1 MQMSSFLF
9 SVMLGLCGVGSLW
22 GAIHFLRSGAAN
34 VMGGPF
40 TRAAQPIRYWAYTAW
55 LLLLG
60 GLLLLLAALPSA
72 R

>member
-1 MQMSSFLF
+1 MGTILF
-9 SVMLGLCGVGSLW
+9 SLFLGACGFASFW
-22 GAIHFLRSGAAN
+22 AAITFLRRGEAT

-40 TRAAQPIRYWAYTAW
+40 TRAAQPVRYWAYTIW

-60 GLLLLLAALPSA
+60 FLLLLLALVPAS